1 MLIAWSM
8 RRGYITSGKL
18 FMTKKNKDTLK
29 KAHMRLYDD
38 GVMMICIPQLFEL
51 VFIVDLLHFVGRDE
65 LGNKVNEEPAGQV
78 AKF

>member
-1 MLIAWSM
+1 M
-8 RRGYITSGKL
+8 RRGYITIFITSGKL
-18 FMTKKNKDTLK
+18 FMTQKNKDTLK

-38 GVMMICIPQLFEL
+38 GVMMICIPLLFEL
-51 VFIVDLLHFVGRDE
+51 FIVDLLHFVGRDE